1 MVFPGSRPL
10 RHLLPGCTA
19 LLLLLS
25 PADVSTL
32 HSQERSPVAVRTG
45 PTDPGELEAFLD
57 GVMKIQLAQHN
68 SAGAVVSVVK
78 DGEIFFQKGY
88 GYSDWEAREKV
99 DPESTLFRIG
109 SITKL
114 FVWTSVMQLVEEG
127 VLDLDTDINEY
138 LHGVRIP
145 DTYPEPITLRHVM
158 THSAGFEDY
167 IVGLFGEGEAYQKP
181 LAELL
186 ADQIPARVRPP
197 GEVSSY
203 SNHATAMAALIVE
216 QAAGV
221 PWGQFIRERI
231 LDPLGMEH
239 FSVEQPL
246 PEGLAE
252 DMSKGY
258 AHGGGEFKEK
268 DFETVPLY
276 PAGAA
281 AASGEAMARFMIVHL
296 HLGEYQGARI
306 LGEETARRMHSEL
319 FRMAPGVNAM
329 AHGFYQMNDNG
340 EWIIGHGGDTFWF
353 HSDLALF
360 PDHDLGV
367 FVSFNSQGGGGATG
381 EFIEAFVDRYFPE
394 EETIPTPPE
403 DFSER
408 AERFTGRFRANRFS
422 HTSLAKLGAFGGVS
436 VKATDDN
443 TLRALEAE
451 WIEVAP
457 LTFAEKYGDGRLV
470 FRENDAGE
478 ITHFFIGSLPVM
490 AFERVPFSEN
500 QVLHAIL
507 GGLAFLLILGTV
519 LAWPVGWATR
529 RWYGLRLGA
538 EDRLPFRARL
548 TLWSAAALYLAS
560 FVGLVIVLSDP
571 TVIAVKITPG
581 LRVVLLLPI
590 LGALFT
596 AVALF
601 FVFRIFRTGA
611 GRRTTRA
618 LYALTTL
625 SFCVLVWQLHVWNL
639 LGWRF

>member
-1 MVFPGSRPL
+1 MRFFPPSSRRSSL
-10 RHLLPGCTA
+10 VVLAAFLLPLAGPGA
-19 LLLLLS
+19 LF
-25 PADVSTL
+25 
-32 HSQERSPVAVRTG
+32 SQEAEAAAELAG

-68 SAGAVVSVVK
+68 SAGAVVSVVR
-78 DGEIFFQKGY
+78 DGEIFLMKGY
-88 GYSDWEAREKV
+88 GYRDWEAREEV
-99 DPESTLFRIG
+99 DPASTLFRIG

-138 LHGVRIP
+138 LEGFQIP

-167 IVGLFGEGEAYQKP
+167 IVGLFGEGEAYEKP

-216 QAAGV
+216 QASGV
-221 PWGQFIRERI
+221 PWGRYIQERI

-246 PEGLAE
+246 PETLAG

-258 AHGGGEFKEK
+258 AWGGGTFQEK

-281 AASGEAMARFMIVHL
+281 AASGEAMARFMIAHL
-296 HLGEYQGARI
+296 HLGEYGGARI
-306 LGEETARRMHSEL
+306 LQEETARRMHSEL

-360 PDHDLGV
+360 PDHDLGL
-367 FVSFNSQGGGGATG
+367 FVSFNSEEGGGATG
-381 EFIEAFVDRYFPE
+381 ELVEAFVDRYFPE
-394 EETIPTPPE
+394 DETLPAPPE
-403 DFSER
+403 DFAER
-408 AERFTGRFRANRFS
+408 ADRFTGKFRANRFS
-422 HTSLAKLGAFGGVS
+422 HTSLAKLAAFGSVS
-436 VKATDDN
+436 VTATDEN
-443 TLRALEAE
+443 TLRAMDSE

-457 LTFAEKYGDGRLV
+457 LTFAEKFGDGRLV
-470 FRENDAGE
+470 FRENADGG
-478 ITHFFIGSLPVM
+478 ITHFFLGSVPVV
-490 AFERVPFSEN
+490 AFERIPLSESPMLHT
-500 QVLHAIL
+500 VLGVAALI
-507 GGLAFLLILGTV
+507 LILGTV
-519 LAWPVGWATR
+519 AAWPLGWATR
-529 RWYGLRLGA
+529 RWYGLRLA
-538 EDRLPFRARL
+538 PEERLPSRARM
-548 TLWSAAALYLAS
+548 TLWTAAALFLAF
-560 FVGLVIVLSDP
+560 FVGLVIALSDP
-571 TVIAVKITPG
+571 TIIAVKITAG

-590 LGALFT
+590 LAALLT
-596 AVALF
+596 AAALF
-601 FVFRIFRTGA
+601 FVVRIFRTGA
-611 GRRTTRA
+611 GRRTTRV
-618 LYALTTL
+618 LYTLTTL
-625 SFCVLVWQLHVWNL
+625 SMVVLVWQLHVWNL